1 MISQTQVNME
11 LDDASFRAIS
21 DLAYRES
28 GLTLV
33 AEKATMIQSRLR
45 HRLRVL
51 GIENFPAYC
60 TLIGSDDGLEERRHL
75 ISALTTNVSHFFRES
90 HHFETLKDLL
100 DARLQHLRAGGQM
113 RIWSAGCSNGQE
125 AVSVAMTML
134 EHAPD
139 VAELDVR
146 ILATDID
153 QEVVGFARAG
163 TYAERLMGGVPDE
176 LRRRYFETRPGA
188 DGETEYATTETVRR
202 MIRFNELNLLKTW
215 PMTRPFDLIMC
226 RNVVIYFDAQ
236 TQEGLWP
243 RFHKALKPGGMLFL
257 GHSERISDPSQ
268 YRFDCVGP
276 TTYAP
281 AAS

>member
-1 MISQTQVNME
+1 MNSPAQVNMQ

-45 HRLRVL
+45 HRLRAL
-51 GIENFPAYC
+51 GIDSFPDYC
-60 TLIGSDDGLEERRHL
+60 TLIGSDDGVQERRHL
-75 ISALTTNVSHFFRES
+75 ISALTTNVSHFFREK
-90 HHFETLKDLL
+90 HHFETLKKML
-100 DARLQHLRAGGQM
+100 DTRLPHLRAGGQM

-125 AVSVAMTML
+125 AVSAVMTLL
-134 EHAPD
+134 EHAPE
-139 VAELDVR
+139 VADLDLR

-153 QEVVGFARAG
+153 PEVVSFARAG
-163 TYAERLMGGVPDE
+163 TYAERLMGGVPDP
-176 LRRRYFETRPGA
+176 LRARYFEAGA
-188 DGETEYATTETVRR
+188 GAEGEQEYTTKDLVRR
-202 MIRFNELNLLKTW
+202 MIRFNELNLLKPW

-236 TQEGLWP
+236 TQTALWP
-243 RFHKALKPGGMLFL
+243 RFHKTLKPDGMLFL
-257 GHSERISDPSQ
+257 GHSERISDPST
-268 YRFDCVGP
+268 YKFDCVGP

-281 AAS
+281 TPP